1 MPKTTAPPTPDAVL
15 AALAGRP
22 GTAAAELA
30 AAASLG
36 RSTVTKTLAQLEAQ
50 GKVRRA
56 PGGRDGA
63 RRLPDRWDLTAA
75 SESTEPPADPSA
87 TPPPEAAV
95 PEAAG
100 SAGARLAKGHLR
112 AMVLEHLR
120 ARPGQ
125 ALSPTAIAKEL
136 GRSSGAIAN
145 ALGRLTEAGE
155 VSEVS
160 KAPRRYAVPA

>member
-1 MPKTTAPPTPDAVL
+1 MPKTTAPPTSDAVL
-15 AALAGRP
+15 AALADRP
-22 GTAAAELA
+22 GAAAAELA

-36 RSTVTKTLAQLEAQ
+36 RSTVTKTLAQLEAL
-50 GKVRRA
+50 GRVRRT
-56 PGGRDGA
+56 PGSRDGA
-63 RRLPDRWDLTAA
+63 RRLPDRWDLAAA

-87 TPPPEAAV
+87 TPPTEAAV
-95 PEAAG
+95 PEA
-100 SAGARLAKGHLR
+100 GAASGGRLAKGHLR

-120 ARPGQ
+120 TRPGQ
-125 ALSPTAIAKEL
+125 ALSPTAVAKEL

-160 KAPRRYAVPA
+160 TAPRRYAVSA

>member
-1 MPKTTAPPTPDAVL
+1 VL
-15 AALAGRP
+15 AALADRP
-22 GTAAAELA
+22 GATAAELA
-30 AAASLG
+30 AVAHLG
-36 RSTVTKTLAQLEAQ
+36 RSTVTKALAQLEVQ
-50 GKVRRA
+50 GKLRRSA
-56 PGGRDGA
+56 GGRDGA
-63 RRLPDRWDLTAA
+63 RRLPDRWDLTAV
-75 SESTEPPADPSA
+75 SERTEPLADPSA

-95 PEAAG
+95 PEAAAASSG
-100 SAGARLAKGHLR
+100 RLAKGHLR

-160 KAPRRYAVPA
+160 TAPRRYALPA

>member
-1 MPKTTAPPTPDAVL
+1 MPKTTAPPTSDTVL
-15 AALAGRP
+15 AALADRP
-22 GTAAAELA
+22 GAAAAELA

-50 GKVRRA
+50 GRVRRT

-63 RRLPDRWDLTAA
+63 RRLPDRWDLAAA
-75 SESTEPPADPSA
+75 SERTDPSA
-87 TPPPEAAV
+87 TPPAEAAV
-95 PEAAG
+95 PDAAAASG
-100 SAGARLAKGHLR
+100 GRLAKGHLR

-160 KAPRRYAVPA
+160 KAPRRYAVSA